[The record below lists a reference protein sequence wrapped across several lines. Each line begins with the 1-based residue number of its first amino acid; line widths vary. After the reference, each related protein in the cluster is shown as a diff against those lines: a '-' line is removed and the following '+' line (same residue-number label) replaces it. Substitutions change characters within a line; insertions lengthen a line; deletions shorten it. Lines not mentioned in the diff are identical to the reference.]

1 LGKEKMVKKNVG
13 CQNKQTNKRKPVFCQ
28 NVHNLFHYCCQD
40 VRNKERSGVEGR
52 FIIIIINGE
61 ISPYDEQISL
71 ESDFEGFSVAR
82 SEDVQKEVTI
92 VRFVY
97 FVFIV

>member
-1 LGKEKMVKKNVG
+1 
-13 CQNKQTNKRKPVFCQ
+13 
-28 NVHNLFHYCCQD
+28 
-40 VRNKERSGVEGR
+40 VEGR
-52 FIIIIINGE
+52 FIIIIIIIINGE